1 MERKIHFLKSCTII
15 FIHSFLS
22 LSPFLSLNFTFMKN
36 VCNTKYKTEIQ
47 EDVPFKEF
55 LALCSARKKK
65 YIYIYLSWAQTQYL
79 KNIYYWKESYIYEK
93 SHFSK
98 RTKHANRWRGIPF
111 QNTETTGQSQSA
123 SWQLPSF
130 SSEHSRWY
138 CPALPWRTVGLSEE
152 KEMGLWLARG
162 RAGLKPSLLTSE
174 TLFNNN
180 TNLSSLEVKLTH

>member
-1 MERKIHFLKSCTII
+1 MFVTPSIRLKFRKMCHLKNFWHYVMQGKKIH
-15 FIHSFLS
+15 
-22 LSPFLSLNFTFMKN
+22 
-36 VCNTKYKTEIQ
+36 
-47 EDVPFKEF
+47 
-55 LALCSARKKK
+55 
-65 YIYIYLSWAQTQYL
+65 IYIWVEL
-79 KNIYYWKESYIYEK
+79 KLNIWNIYIIEK
-93 SHFSK
+93 SHIYMK
-98 RTKHANRWRGIPF
+98 RVTFHKELSMLISGGEFLF

-152 KEMGLWLARG
+152 EMGLWLARG

>member
-22 LSPFLSLNFTFMKN
+22 LFPFLSLNFTFMKN

-55 LALCSARKKK
+55 LALCNARKKNT
-65 YIYIYLSWAQTQYL
+65 YIYLSWAQTQYL
-79 KNIYYWKESYIYEK
+79 KYIYIIEK
-93 SHFSK
+93 SHIYMK
-98 RTKHANRWRGIPF
+98 RVTFHKELSMLISGGEFLF

-152 KEMGLWLARG
+152 EMGLWLARG